1 MAQQWN
7 DDRPIY
13 LQLKDRILTMIMD
26 GVLTEGE
33 ALPSVRKVAVEYQ
46 INPITASKAY
56 SELVDEGLVEK
67 RRGLGMF
74 ILDGARKNLLVAEQ
88 KAFLEV
94 EWPKIVKQISR
105 LGLDAEDLLKTSI
118 QNSGSKTNSA
128 QNEKE

>member
-1 MAQQWN
+1 MVEQWK

-13 LQLKDRILTMIMD
+13 LQLKDQILTMIMD

-56 SELVDEGLVEK
+56 AELVDDGLVEK

-74 ILDGARKNLLVAEQ
+74 ILDGARTKLLAAEQ

-94 EWPKIVKQISR
+94 EWPKIVELISR
-105 LGLDAEDLLKTSI
+105 LGLDTEELLTAAK
-118 QNSGSKTNSA
+118 NA
-128 QNEKE
+128 QNN

>member
-1 MAQQWN
+1 MAEQWT

-13 LQLKDRILTMIMD
+13 LQLKDQILEMIID
-26 GVLTEGE
+26 GELAEGE

-56 SELVDEGLVEK
+56 AELVDDGLVEK

-74 ILDGARKNLLVAEQ
+74 ILDGARGNLLEAEQ

-94 EWPKIVKQISR
+94 EWPLILERISR
-105 LGLDAEDLLKTSI
+105 LGLSMNELLAAT
-118 QNSGSKTNSA
+118 TTDA
-128 QNEKE
+128 QNDNE

>member
-1 MAQQWN
+1 MTEQWN

-13 LQLKDRILTMIMD
+13 LQLKDQILAMIMD
-26 GVLTEGE
+26 GVLNEGE

-56 SELVDEGLVEK
+56 AELVDEGLVEK

-74 ILDGARKNLLVAEQ
+74 ILDGARKNLLAAEQ

-94 EWPKIVKQISR
+94 EWPKIIERISR
-105 LGLDAEDLLKTSI
+105 LGLDAKTLL
-118 QNSGSKTNSA
+118 GSASLNGSA
-128 QNEKE
+128 QDNKE

>member
-1 MAQQWN
+1 MAEQWK

-26 GVLTEGE
+26 GVIEEGA

-56 SELVDEGLVEK
+56 AELVGEGLVEK

-74 ILDGARKNLLVAEQ
+74 ILEGSRKKLLATEQ
-88 KAFLEV
+88 KSFLNV
-94 EWPKIVKQISR
+94 EWPIIIEQIAR
-105 LGLDAEDLLKTSI
+105 LGLDVSELLKSSQ
-118 QNSGSKTNSA
+118 QNNKK
-128 QNEKE
+128 QD